1 MARILVVDDE
11 ESVNLLL
18 CDALALAGHQTLS
31 AQHGLEALRLARE
44 ESVDLILLDV
54 NMPGADGY
62 EVLERMRAL
71 GKTTPVIFLTARH
84 ESEDTKRG
92 FTLGADDFVRKPFR
106 LEEVVLR
113 VAAVL
118 RRTAPVGVPEALQV
132 GGVSLSVDQHA
143 VTVDG
148 EAVELSPTEFR
159 LLQHLMEN
167 AGRVLTRG
175 QLLREVWGY
184 PADSE
189 TKLVDTYVS
198 YLRRKLGDHVAI
210 RTVRGVGYQLTNGP
224 Q

>member
-31 AQHGLEALRLARE
+31 ARHGLEAIRLARE

-71 GKTTPVIFLTARH
+71 GKTTPVIFLTARQ

-118 RRTAPVGVPEALQV
+118 RRTAPLGVPEMLRV
-132 GGVSLSVDQHA
+132 GGVCLSVDQHA

-148 EAVELSPTEFR
+148 VAVELSPTEFR

-167 AGRVLTRG
+167 TGRVLSRG

-184 PADSE
+184 PADGE

-198 YLRRKLGDHVAI
+198 YLRRKLGDHVTI
-210 RTVRGVGYQLTNGP
+210 RTVRGVGYQLAHGP